1 MDHPTGCISL
11 ALTLNHLQTIMIL
24 SSNSPVSNKV
34 ACLHHSSA
42 ESYLNTQHKHPDQW
56 LADEIDFMNAVC
68 TEMEM
73 ECVDHMSVTDSSRKK
88 NIRKECQQ
96 NHWDTAHCCLPGE
109 SLSKHLSQFQNTL
122 INAKGSTLKDQ

>member
-1 MDHPTGCISL
+1 MPIQIDVPRP
-11 ALTLNHLQTIMIL
+11 Q
-24 SSNSPVSNKV
+24 SSVLFPGQVE
-34 ACLHHSSA
+34 L
-42 ESYLNTQHKHPDQW
+42 LLLPDQW